1 MQSVLF
7 WGNLLPRRQVEKAAI
22 ASLKLGW
29 VETLLER
36 GLPVAREGAELVL
49 DIWLNPD

>member
-1 MQSVLF
+1 MQSVFF
-7 WGNLLPRRQVEKAAI
+7 WGNLLARRQIEKASI
-22 ASLKLGW
+22 AFFKLGW
-29 VETLLER
+29 VESLLQR